1 VSVKEKEV
9 IVLEDTD
16 IIELFYNRSEQAIK
30 ELSEKYGA
38 VCSQVSKNILKNS
51 QDAEECVNDAY
62 LAVWN
67 TIPPQKPEHLL
78 AYICR
83 IVRNISITKYHSNT
97 AKKRNSYYD
106 TALDE
111 LDECIMSGLSVE
123 DEIDARE
130 LSCLIN
136 IFLDTLSKENRVIFV
151 WRYWFSD
158 SVQDIAE
165 KLGISSNNVS
175 VRLSRIRSKLKKFL
189 KKEGYVV

>member
-1 VSVKEKEV
+1 MKDEE
-9 IVLEDTD
+9 IV
-16 IIELFYNRSEQAIK
+16 ELYFSRSENAI
-30 ELSEKYGA
+30 SETALKYGNY
-38 VCSQVSKNILKNS
+38 CSYISQNILHSKE
-51 QDAEECVNDAY
+51 DAEECVNDAY

-67 TIPPQKPEHLL
+67 TIPPQKPEHIL

>member
-1 VSVKEKEV
+1 MKDEE
-9 IVLEDTD
+9 IV
-16 IIELFYNRSEQAIK
+16 ELYFSRSENAI
-30 ELSEKYGA
+30 SETALKYGNY
-38 VCSQVSKNILKNS
+38 CSYISQNILHSKE
-51 QDAEECVNDAY
+51 DAEECVNDAY

>member
-1 VSVKEKEV
+1 MKDEE
-9 IVLEDTD
+9 IV
-16 IIELFYNRSEQAIK
+16 ELYFSRSEDAI
-30 ELSEKYGA
+30 SETALKYGNY
-38 VCSQVSKNILKNS
+38 CSYISQNILHSKE
-51 QDAEECVNDAY
+51 DAEECVNDAY

>member
-1 VSVKEKEV
+1 
-9 IVLEDTD
+9 LEDTG

-38 VCSQVSKNILKNS
+38 VCQQISKNILNNS

-62 LAVWN
+62 LAAWN

-78 AYICR
+78 SYICR
-83 IVRNISITKYHSNT
+83 IVRNISITKYYSNT

-111 LDECIMSGLSVE
+111 LDKCIPSALSVE
-123 DEIDARE
+123 DEIAARE
-130 LSCLIN
+130 LSRLLN
-136 IFLDTLSKENRVIFV
+136 MFLDTIGKESRVIFV
-151 WRYWFSD
+151 WRYWYLE

-165 KLGISSNNVS
+165 RLGTNSNNIY

-189 KKEGYVV
+189 KKEGYLV

>member
-1 VSVKEKEV
+1 MKDEEIVK
-9 IVLEDTD
+9 LY
-16 IIELFYNRSEQAIK
+16 FSRSEDAI
-30 ELSEKYGA
+30 SETALKYGNY
-38 VCSQVSKNILKNS
+38 CSYISQNILHSKE
-51 QDAEECVNDAY
+51 DAEECVNDAY

>member
-1 VSVKEKEV
+1 MKDEE
-9 IVLEDTD
+9 IV
-16 IIELFYNRSEQAIK
+16 ELYFSRSEDAI
-30 ELSEKYGA
+30 SETALKYGNY
-38 VCSQVSKNILKNS
+38 CSYISQNILHSKE
-51 QDAEECVNDAY
+51 DAEECVNDAY

-67 TIPPQKPEHLL
+67 TIPPQKSEHLL